1 MQAPSPIDPPAGMFE
16 RQRDNVRALL
26 QVPQRSA
33 YRVDQ
38 DLIAERARVSK
49 QNYDAA
55 EDAFKGLNI
64 APVVDDVL
72 NRWRARANDP
82 NEVEAKTVIIR
93 KALDLFRTKAGTV
106 SDLRRFQTAK
116 ELLDDEIET
125 SFKSLST
132 PSKKRGNLL
141 TDLKNDLLNAIDNV
155 QVRNAAGDVVKIG
168 SLYKDARDV
177 YSSAS
182 DLRRAVESG
191 RNALKEGSEASG
203 DLYRSM
209 TAGEKQMFRVGLAD
223 ALERDMAGKKRG
235 NDVTQLFQSPRVQ
248 ELLTEITP
256 QDSAMR
262 FGRNT
267 QTEMRTV
274 RTTNE
279 IFGNSKTQQ
288 RSADDEAFNQMSD
301 VLQSI
306 KEAKSSTGVVDIGLR
321 FVRSVLERVGGF
333 RADEA
338 SVAAQKLFT
347 ADRGELDDIIRQ
359 IEARMGPDR
368 AAHFRSVL
376 ERYSLNLAVQAGRVT
391 APQPQQQPPPA
402 APRPPP

>member
-1 MQAPSPIDPPAGMFE
+1 MFE

-38 DLIAERARVSK
+38 DLIAERARVSR

-55 EDAFKGLNI
+55 EDAFQGFNI

-72 NRWRARANDP
+72 SRWSARANDP
-82 NEVEAKTVIIR
+82 NEITPIKRTIR
-93 KALDLFRTKAGTV
+93 KALDLFRTQAGTV
-106 SDLRRFQTAK
+106 SDLRRFQSAK
-116 ELLDDEIET
+116 ELLDVEIENK
-125 SFKSLST
+125 FKSLAT
-132 PSKKRGNLL
+132 PNRKLGGTL
-141 TDLKNDLLNAIDNV
+141 TDIKNDLLNAIDNV
-155 QVRNAAGDVVKIG
+155 QVRNAAGDVVDIG
-168 SLYKDARDV
+168 SRYKDARDV

-191 RNALKEGSEASG
+191 RNALQEGSEASG
-203 DLYRSM
+203 DLYRAM
-209 TAGEKQMFRVGLAD
+209 TSGEQQMFRVGLAD
-223 ALERDMAGKKRG
+223 ALERNMAGKKRG
-235 NDVTQLFQSPRVQ
+235 ADVTQLFQSPRVQ
-248 ELLTEITP
+248 ELLTEINP
-256 QDSAMR
+256 QDPAMR

-301 VLQSI
+301 VIESI
-306 KEAKSSTGVVDIGLR
+306 RSARSATSPVDMGLR
-321 FVRSVLERVGGF
+321 FVKSVLDRVGGF